1 MWSDM
6 VGRVVLGEK
15 GDVEAEVAE
24 VGLVEGRS
32 GGKAEPVI
40 VDECAAVGVRKVV
53 GKCGKRVKM
62 GAGDVVA
69 ICFSLAVRACL
80 AKKRAHHV
88 LPLTSPE
95 RRREGCRAKAL

>member
-1 MWSDM
+1 
-6 VGRVVLGEK
+6 
-15 GDVEAEVAE
+15 
-24 VGLVEGRS
+24 
-32 GGKAEPVI
+32 
-40 VDECAAVGVRKVV
+40 
-53 GKCGKRVKM
+53 
-62 GAGDVVA
+62 VA